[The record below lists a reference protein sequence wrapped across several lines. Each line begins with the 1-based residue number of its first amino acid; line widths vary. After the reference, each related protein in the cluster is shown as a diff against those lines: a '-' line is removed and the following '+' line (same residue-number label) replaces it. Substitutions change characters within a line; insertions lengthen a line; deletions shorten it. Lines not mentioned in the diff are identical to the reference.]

1 MDRQPRRTG
10 DYDVEGLLP
19 IPVAGFFGCPA
30 CDLEV
35 PAGLEETGVLRRTI
49 GGSTHRRSLQPGL
62 LSEAADWTGWI
73 ASAPVGRL
81 FDVVDEYLR
90 EDRPR

>member
-19 IPVAGFFGCPA
+19 TPVAGFGCPA

-35 PAGLEETGVLRRTI
+35 PGLEETGVLRRTI
-49 GGSTHRRSLQPGL
+49 GGSTHRLSLQLGL
-62 LSEAADWTGWI
+62 LSEAADWM
-73 ASAPVGRL
+73 
-81 FDVVDEYLR
+81 
-90 EDRPR
+90 DRKRACGGACSTSSTST